1 MDNGKNDVVD
11 AFFYQSYS
19 FSLFFRIFAA
29 SVTYFLIN
37 AVMTNRLLTLMAVWL
52 TVTVAALAQ
61 EEPKLTVKPSG
72 RILFDAAYIN
82 PQHQEDDL
90 KSGVGIPDMRVGVG
104 FIYGQW
110 KGKIDMGYAYGKVN
124 MKDVWLQYDF
134 DKQNFIRGGYFI
146 HQYGFQSSTSSS
158 FKETME
164 EPQSNAVFNNDRM
177 IGLMYEYSAPKV
189 LATAS
194 IVVETDAMKQTTDVT
209 GNEAIGGMTRL
220 LYRPYAER
228 GKMFQVG
235 ISGGIEGARYN
246 SKEEL
251 NHKQFTLST
260 RWPTRVAKVNS
271 QQAVVTDAKTM
282 YKFSPE
288 VMYSR
293 GRFAVI
299 GQYFLNSITRDNNQE
314 TFTGSGAYVT
324 LRGLLKGRDYAPNM
338 GDGGIATPDP
348 GNMELCLQ
356 YNYTALSDASAGI
369 LGGYLNDWAI
379 CYNFYPNKYMIWRV
393 RASYTKVTNRSG
405 FADNEVSIL
414 ETRLQVKF

>member
-1 MDNGKNDVVD
+1 MVALVM
-11 AFFYQSYS
+11 AAT
-19 FSLFFRIFAA
+19 IF
-29 SVTYFLIN
+29 
-37 AVMTNRLLTLMAVWL
+37 
-52 TVTVAALAQ
+52 AQ
-61 EEPKLTVKPSG
+61 EEPKLTAKPSG

-82 PQHQEDDL
+82 PQHQEDEL

-104 FIYGQW
+104 FTYGQW

-134 DKQNFIRGGYFI
+134 DKENFVRGGYFI

-177 IGLMYEYSAPKV
+177 IGLMYEHSENKF

-194 IVVETDAMKQTTDVT
+194 VVVETDAMKQTTDQI
-209 GNEAIGGMTRL
+209 GNEAIGAMTRL

-228 GKMFQVG
+228 SKMFQVG
-235 ISGGIEGARYN
+235 ISGGIEGARYS

-251 NHKQFTLST
+251 NHKQFTLAT

-271 QQAVVTDAKTM
+271 QEALVTDAKTL

-288 VMYSR
+288 IMYSY
-293 GRFAVI
+293 GRFAII
-299 GQYFLNSITRDNNQE
+299 GQYYLNNITRDNNLE
-314 TFTGSGAYVT
+314 SFVGSGAYVT
-324 LRGLLKGRDYAPNM
+324 LRTLVKGREYSPNM
-338 GDGGIATPDP
+338 NDGGIATPDP

-356 YNYTALSDASAGI
+356 YNYTSLSDHTAGI
-369 LGGYLNDWAI
+369 YGGYLNDWAL

-393 RASYTKVTNRSG
+393 RASWTKVTNRSG

>member
-1 MDNGKNDVVD
+1 MVALVM
-11 AFFYQSYS
+11 AAT
-19 FSLFFRIFAA
+19 IF
-29 SVTYFLIN
+29 
-37 AVMTNRLLTLMAVWL
+37 
-52 TVTVAALAQ
+52 AQ
-61 EEPKLTVKPSG
+61 EEPKLTAKPSG

-82 PQHQEDDL
+82 PQHQEDEL

-104 FIYGQW
+104 FTYGQW

-134 DKQNFIRGGYFI
+134 DKENFVRGGYFI

-177 IGLMYEYSAPKV
+177 IGLMYEHSENKF

-194 IVVETDAMKQTTDVT
+194 VVVETDAMKQTTDQI
-209 GNEAIGGMTRL
+209 GNEAIGAMTRL

-235 ISGGIEGARYN
+235 ISGGIEGARYS

-251 NHKQFTLST
+251 NHKQFTLAT

-271 QQAVVTDAKTM
+271 QEALVTDAKTL

-288 VMYSR
+288 IMYSY
-293 GRFAVI
+293 GRFAII
-299 GQYFLNSITRDNNQE
+299 GQYYLNNITRDNNLE
-314 TFTGSGAYVT
+314 SFVGSGAYVT
-324 LRGLLKGRDYAPNM
+324 LRTLVKGREYSPNM
-338 GDGGIATPDP
+338 NDGGIATPDP

-356 YNYTALSDASAGI
+356 YNYTSLSDHTAGI
-369 LGGYLNDWAI
+369 YGGYLNDWAL
-379 CYNFYPNKYMIWRV
+379 CYNFYPNKYMIWRM
-393 RASYTKVTNRSG
+393 RASWTKVTNRSG

>member
-1 MDNGKNDVVD
+1 M
-11 AFFYQSYS
+11 
-19 FSLFFRIFAA
+19 
-29 SVTYFLIN
+29 
-37 AVMTNRLLTLMAVWL
+37 RLKLTLIAWSLAVA
-52 TVTVAALAQ
+52 VCAQ

-72 RILFDAAYIN
+72 RILFDAAYVN

-90 KSGVGIPDMRVGVG
+90 KSGVGIPDFRVGVG
-104 FIYGQW
+104 FSYGQW

-134 DKQNFIRGGYFI
+134 DKKNFIRGGYFI

-177 IGLMYEYSAPKV
+177 IGIMYEHSAEKF
-189 LATAS
+189 LGTAS
-194 IVVETDAMKQTTDVT
+194 VVVESDAMKATTDQT
-209 GNEAIGGMTRL
+209 GDQAIGAMTRL
-220 LYRPYAER
+220 LYRPYAQR
-228 GKMFQVG
+228 GKMLQVG
-235 ISGGIEGARYN
+235 ISGGLEGARYSSN
-246 SKEEL
+246 EDM
-251 NHKQFTLST
+251 NHKQFTLTS
-260 RWPTRVAKVNS
+260 RWPMRVAKVNA

-288 VMYSR
+288 VMYSQ

-299 GQYFLNSITRDNNQE
+299 GQYFWNRITRENNLE
-314 TFTGSGAYVT
+314 SFTGSGAYVT
-324 LRGLLKGRDYAPNM
+324 LRALVKGRNYAPNM

-348 GNMELCLQ
+348 GNMEVCLQ
-356 YNYTALSDASAGI
+356 YNYTSLSDASAGVY
-369 LGGYLNDWAI
+369 GGYLNDWAL

-405 FADNEVSIL
+405 FADNECSIL

>member
-1 MDNGKNDVVD
+1 MTMGL
-11 AFFYQSYS
+11 A
-19 FSLFFRIFAA
+19 IAA
-29 SVTYFLIN
+29 
-37 AVMTNRLLTLMAVWL
+37 AH
-52 TVTVAALAQ
+52 AQ
-61 EEPKLTVKPSG
+61 EEPKLTAKPSG

-82 PQHQEDDL
+82 PQHQEDEL
-90 KSGVGIPDMRVGVG
+90 NSGVGIPDMRVGVG
-104 FIYGQW
+104 FSYDKW

-124 MKDVWLQYDF
+124 MKDVWLEYDF
-134 DKQNFIRGGYFI
+134 DKQNFVRGGYFI

-177 IGLMYEYSAPKV
+177 IGLMYEHSAKKF

-194 IVVETDAMKQTTDVT
+194 VVVETDAMKQTTDAT
-209 GNEAIGGMTRL
+209 GNEALGAMTRL
-220 LYRPYAER
+220 LYRPFAER
-228 GKMFQVG
+228 GKMLQVG

-246 SKEEL
+246 SNDAL
-251 NHKQFTLST
+251 NHKQFTLNT
-260 RWPTRVAKVNS
+260 RWPTRVAKINS
-271 QQAVVTDAKTM
+271 QSAVVTDAKTM

-288 VMYSR
+288 AMYSY
-293 GRFAVI
+293 GRFAIV
-299 GQYFLNSITRDNNQE
+299 GQYFLNSITRDNQQE

-324 LRGLLKGRDYAPNM
+324 LRGLIKGRNYSPNM

-356 YNYTALSDASAGI
+356 YNYTSLSDATAGI
-369 LGGYLNDWAI
+369 YGGYLNDWAL

-393 RASYTKVTNRSG
+393 RASYTKVTNRDG
-405 FADNEVSIL
+405 FANNEVSIL

>member
-1 MDNGKNDVVD
+1 MVALVM
-11 AFFYQSYS
+11 AAT
-19 FSLFFRIFAA
+19 IF
-29 SVTYFLIN
+29 
-37 AVMTNRLLTLMAVWL
+37 
-52 TVTVAALAQ
+52 AQ
-61 EEPKLTVKPSG
+61 EEPKLTAKPSG

-82 PQHQEDDL
+82 PQHQEDEL

-104 FIYGQW
+104 FTYGQW

-134 DKQNFIRGGYFI
+134 DKENFVRGGYFI

-177 IGLMYEYSAPKV
+177 IGLMYEHSENKF

-194 IVVETDAMKQTTDVT
+194 VVVETDAMKQTTDQI
-209 GNEAIGGMTRL
+209 GNEAIGAMTRL

-235 ISGGIEGARYN
+235 ISGGIEGARYS

-251 NHKQFTLST
+251 NHKQFTLAT

-271 QQAVVTDAKTM
+271 QEALVTDAKTL

-288 VMYSR
+288 IMYSY
-293 GRFAVI
+293 GRFAII
-299 GQYFLNSITRDNNQE
+299 GQYYLNNITRDNNLE
-314 TFTGSGAYVT
+314 SFVGSGAYVT
-324 LRGLLKGRDYAPNM
+324 LRTLVKGREYSPNM
-338 GDGGIATPDP
+338 NDGGIATPDP

-356 YNYTALSDASAGI
+356 YNYTSLSDHTAGI
-369 LGGYLNDWAI
+369 YGGYLNDWAL

-393 RASYTKVTNRSG
+393 RASWTKVTNRSG

>member
-1 MDNGKNDVVD
+1 MVALVM
-11 AFFYQSYS
+11 AAT
-19 FSLFFRIFAA
+19 IF
-29 SVTYFLIN
+29 
-37 AVMTNRLLTLMAVWL
+37 
-52 TVTVAALAQ
+52 AQ
-61 EEPKLTVKPSG
+61 EEPKLTAKPSG

-82 PQHQEDDL
+82 PQHQEDEL

-104 FIYGQW
+104 FTYGQW

-134 DKQNFIRGGYFI
+134 DKENFVRGGYFI

-177 IGLMYEYSAPKV
+177 IGLMYEHSENKF

-194 IVVETDAMKQTTDVT
+194 VVVETDAMRQTTDQI
-209 GNEAIGGMTRL
+209 GNEAIGAMTRL

-235 ISGGIEGARYN
+235 ISGGIEGARYS

-251 NHKQFTLST
+251 NHKQFTLAT

-271 QQAVVTDAKTM
+271 QEALVTDAKTL

-288 VMYSR
+288 IMYSY
-293 GRFAVI
+293 GRFAII
-299 GQYFLNSITRDNNQE
+299 GQYYLNNITRDNNLE
-314 TFTGSGAYVT
+314 SFVGSGAYVT
-324 LRGLLKGRDYAPNM
+324 LRTLVKGREYSPNM
-338 GDGGIATPDP
+338 NDGGIATPDP

-356 YNYTALSDASAGI
+356 YNYTSLSDHTAGI
-369 LGGYLNDWAI
+369 YGGYLNDWAL

-393 RASYTKVTNRSG
+393 RASWTKVTNRSG

>member
-1 MDNGKNDVVD
+1 MTMGL
-11 AFFYQSYS
+11 A
-19 FSLFFRIFAA
+19 IAA
-29 SVTYFLIN
+29 AY
-37 AVMTNRLLTLMAVWL
+37 
-52 TVTVAALAQ
+52 AQ
-61 EEPKLTVKPSG
+61 EEPKLTAKPSG

-82 PQHQEDDL
+82 PQHQEDEL
-90 KSGVGIPDMRVGVG
+90 NSGVGIPDMRVGVG
-104 FIYGQW
+104 FSYDKW

-124 MKDVWLQYDF
+124 MKDVWLEYDF
-134 DKQNFIRGGYFI
+134 DKQNFVRGGYFI

-177 IGLMYEYSAPKV
+177 IGLMYEHSAKKF

-194 IVVETDAMKQTTDVT
+194 VVVETDAMKQTTDAT
-209 GNEAIGGMTRL
+209 GHEALGAMTRL
-220 LYRPYAER
+220 LYRPFAER
-228 GKMFQVG
+228 GKMLQVG

-246 SKEEL
+246 SNDAL
-251 NHKQFTLST
+251 NHKQFTLNT
-260 RWPTRVAKVNS
+260 RWPTRVAKINS
-271 QQAVVTDAKTM
+271 QSAVVTDAKTM

-288 VMYSR
+288 AMYSY
-293 GRFAVI
+293 GRFAVV
-299 GQYFLNSITRDNNQE
+299 GQYFLNSITRDNQQE

-324 LRGLLKGRDYAPNM
+324 LRGLIKGRNYSPNM

-356 YNYTALSDASAGI
+356 YNYTSLSDATAGI
-369 LGGYLNDWAI
+369 YGGYLNDWAL

-393 RASYTKVTNRSG
+393 RASYTKVTNREG
-405 FADNEVSIL
+405 FANNEVSIL

>member
-1 MDNGKNDVVD
+1 MLMVALVM
-11 AFFYQSYS
+11 AAT
-19 FSLFFRIFAA
+19 IF
-29 SVTYFLIN
+29 
-37 AVMTNRLLTLMAVWL
+37 
-52 TVTVAALAQ
+52 AQ
-61 EEPKLTVKPSG
+61 EEPKLTAKPSG

-82 PQHQEDDL
+82 PQHQEDEL

-104 FIYGQW
+104 FTYGQW

-134 DKQNFIRGGYFI
+134 DKENFVRGGYFI

-177 IGLMYEYSAPKV
+177 IGLMYEHSENKF

-194 IVVETDAMKQTTDVT
+194 VVVETDAMKQTTDQI
-209 GNEAIGGMTRL
+209 GNEAIGAMTRL

-228 GKMFQVG
+228 GKIFQVG
-235 ISGGIEGARYN
+235 ISGGIEGARYS

-251 NHKQFTLST
+251 NHKQFTLAT

-271 QQAVVTDAKTM
+271 QEALVTDAKTL

-288 VMYSR
+288 IMYSY
-293 GRFAVI
+293 GRFAII
-299 GQYFLNSITRDNNQE
+299 GQYYLNNITRDNNLE
-314 TFTGSGAYVT
+314 SFVGSGAYVT
-324 LRGLLKGRDYAPNM
+324 LRTLVKGREYSPNM
-338 GDGGIATPDP
+338 NDGGIATPDP

-356 YNYTALSDASAGI
+356 YNYTSLSDHTAGI
-369 LGGYLNDWAI
+369 YGGYLNDWAL

-393 RASYTKVTNRSG
+393 RASWTKVTNRSG

>member
-1 MDNGKNDVVD
+1 
-11 AFFYQSYS
+11 
-19 FSLFFRIFAA
+19 
-29 SVTYFLIN
+29 
-37 AVMTNRLLTLMAVWL
+37 MAVWL

-82 PQHQEDDL
+82 PQHQEDEL

-104 FIYGQW
+104 FNYGQW

-164 EPQSNAVFNNDRM
+164 EPQSNAVFNNDHM

-348 GNMELCLQ
+348 SNMELCLQ

>member
-1 MDNGKNDVVD
+1 MNMKKIITIMALWLAVTS
-11 AFFYQSYS
+11 ASY
-19 FSLFFRIFAA
+19 
-29 SVTYFLIN
+29 
-37 AVMTNRLLTLMAVWL
+37 
-52 TVTVAALAQ
+52 AQ

-72 RILFDAAYIN
+72 RILMDAAYVN
-82 PQHQEDDL
+82 ADHQEDKL
-90 KSGVGIPDMRVGVG
+90 KSGVGIPDFRVGVG
-104 FIYGQW
+104 FTYGQW
-110 KGKIDMGYAYGKVN
+110 KGKIDMGYAYGSVN

-164 EPQSNAVFNNDRM
+164 EPQSNAVFNNDRT
-177 IGLMYEYSAPKV
+177 IGLMYEHSAEKF
-189 LATAS
+189 LGTAS
-194 IVVETDAMKQTTDVT
+194 VVVETDAMKATADKT
-209 GNEAIGGMTRL
+209 GNQALGAMTRL
-220 LYRPYAER
+220 LYRPLAER

-235 ISGGIEGARYN
+235 ISGGIEGARY
-246 SKEEL
+246 SSDADM
-251 NHKQFTLST
+251 NHKQFTLTT
-260 RWPTRVAKVNS
+260 RWPMRVAKVNA
-271 QQAVVTDAKTM
+271 QQAVVTNAKTM

-288 VMYSR
+288 VMYSY

-299 GQYFLNSITRDNNQE
+299 GQYFLNSITRDNNE
-314 TFTGSGAYVT
+314 KTFTGSGAYVT
-324 LRGLLKGRDYAPNM
+324 LRGLIKGRNYAPNM

-356 YNYTALSDASAGI
+356 YNYTSLSDASAGI
-369 LGGYLNDWAI
+369 YGGYLNDWAI

-405 FADNEVSIL
+405 YENNNATIL

>member
-1 MDNGKNDVVD
+1 MKKRRMTMLMV
-11 AFFYQSYS
+11 AMT
-19 FSLFFRIFAA
+19 LAA
-29 SVTYFLIN
+29 TVN
-37 AVMTNRLLTLMAVWL
+37 A
-52 TVTVAALAQ
+52 Q
-61 EEPKLTVKPSG
+61 DEPKFTAKPSG
-72 RILFDAAYIN
+72 RILFDAAYVN
-82 PQHQEDDL
+82 PQHQEDKL

-104 FIYGQW
+104 FSYGQW

-134 DKQNFIRGGYFI
+134 NKEHFIRGGYFI

-177 IGLMYEYSAPKV
+177 IGVMYEYTAPKV

-194 IVVETDAMKQTTDVT
+194 VVVETDAMKQTTDVT
-209 GNEAIGGMTRL
+209 GSEALGAMTRL
-220 LYRPYAER
+220 LYRPNAER

-235 ISGGIEGARYN
+235 ISAGIEGARYN
-246 SKEEL
+246 SSEEL
-251 NHKQFTLST
+251 KHKQFTLST

-271 QQAVVTDAKTM
+271 QSVTITNAKTM

-299 GQYFLNSITRDNNQE
+299 GQYFVNSITRSNDLKS
-314 TFTGSGAYVT
+314 FTGHGGYVT
-324 LRGLLKGRDYAPNM
+324 LRGLVKGREYAPNM

-356 YNYTALSDASAGI
+356 YNYTNLSDESAGA
-369 LGGYLNDWAI
+369 LGGKLHDWAL

-393 RASYTKVTNRSG
+393 RASYTKVIDRQG
-405 FADNEVSIL
+405 FEDNGVTIL

>member
-1 MDNGKNDVVD
+1 MVALVM
-11 AFFYQSYS
+11 AAT
-19 FSLFFRIFAA
+19 IF
-29 SVTYFLIN
+29 
-37 AVMTNRLLTLMAVWL
+37 
-52 TVTVAALAQ
+52 AQ
-61 EEPKLTVKPSG
+61 EEPKLTAKPSG

-82 PQHQEDDL
+82 PQHQEDEL

-104 FIYGQW
+104 FTYGQW

-134 DKQNFIRGGYFI
+134 DKENFVRGGYFI

-177 IGLMYEYSAPKV
+177 IGLMYEHSENKF

-194 IVVETDAMKQTTDVT
+194 VVVETDAMKQTTDQI
-209 GNEAIGGMTRL
+209 GNEAIGAMTRL

-235 ISGGIEGARYN
+235 ISGGIEGARYS

-251 NHKQFTLST
+251 NHKQFTLAT

-271 QQAVVTDAKTM
+271 QEALVTDAKTL

-288 VMYSR
+288 IMYSY
-293 GRFAVI
+293 GRFAII
-299 GQYFLNSITRDNNQE
+299 GQYYLNNISRDNNLE
-314 TFTGSGAYVT
+314 SFVGSGAYVT
-324 LRGLLKGRDYAPNM
+324 LRTLVKGREYSPNM
-338 GDGGIATPDP
+338 NDGGIATPDP

-356 YNYTALSDASAGI
+356 YNYTSLSDHTAGI
-369 LGGYLNDWAI
+369 YGGYLNDWAL

-393 RASYTKVTNRSG
+393 RASWTKVTNRSG

>member
-1 MDNGKNDVVD
+1 MKKLMMMAMG
-11 AFFYQSYS
+11 
-19 FSLFFRIFAA
+19 LMMA
-29 SVTYFLIN
+29 ST
-37 AVMTNRLLTLMAVWL
+37 MQ
-52 TVTVAALAQ
+52 AQ
-61 EEPKLTVKPSG
+61 EEPKLVAKPSG
-72 RILFDAAYIN
+72 RILFDAAYVN
-82 PQHQEDDL
+82 PQHQEDEL
-90 KSGVGIPDMRVGVG
+90 KSGVGIPDFRVGVG
-104 FIYGQW
+104 FTYGQW
-110 KGKIDMGYAYGKVN
+110 KGKVDMGYAYGKVN
-124 MKDVWLQYDF
+124 MKDVWLEYDF

-164 EPQSNAVFNNDRM
+164 EPQSNACFNNDRM
-177 IGLMYEYSAPKV
+177 IGLMYEHNGKKF

-194 IVVETDAMKQTTDVT
+194 VVVETDAMKQTTDVT
-209 GNEAIGGMTRL
+209 GNEGVGAMTRL

-235 ISGGIEGARYN
+235 ISGGIEGARYS
-246 SKEEL
+246 SKEEM

-260 RWPTRVAKVNS
+260 RWPMRVAKVNS

-288 VMYSR
+288 VMYSY

-299 GQYFLNSITRDNNQE
+299 GQYFLNSITREDNLK

-324 LRGLLKGRDYAPNM
+324 LRGLIKGRNYAPNM

-356 YNYTALSDASAGI
+356 YNYTSLSDASAGVF
-369 LGGYLNDWAI
+369 GGYLNDWAL
-379 CYNFYPNKYMIWRV
+379 CYNYYPNKYMIWRV
-393 RASYTKVTNRSG
+393 RASWTKVTNRSG
-405 FADNEVSIL
+405 FADNEATIL

>member
-1 MDNGKNDVVD
+1 
-11 AFFYQSYS
+11 
-19 FSLFFRIFAA
+19 
-29 SVTYFLIN
+29 
-37 AVMTNRLLTLMAVWL
+37 MAVWL

-104 FIYGQW
+104 FNYGQW

-314 TFTGSGAYVT
+314 TFTGSGA
-324 LRGLLKGRDYAPNM
+324 
-338 GDGGIATPDP
+338 
-348 GNMELCLQ
+348 
-356 YNYTALSDASAGI
+356 
-369 LGGYLNDWAI
+369 
-379 CYNFYPNKYMIWRV
+379 
-393 RASYTKVTNRSG
+393 
-405 FADNEVSIL
+405 
-414 ETRLQVKF
+414 

>member
-1 MDNGKNDVVD
+1 MKRLITLLAVGL
-11 AFFYQSYS
+11 AM
-19 FSLFFRIFAA
+19 AA
-29 SVTYFLIN
+29 
-37 AVMTNRLLTLMAVWL
+37 
-52 TVTVAALAQ
+52 TVSAQ

-72 RILFDAAYIN
+72 RILFDAAYVN
-82 PQHQEDDL
+82 PQHQEDEL

-104 FIYGQW
+104 FTYGQW

-134 DKQNFIRGGYFI
+134 DKKNFIRGGYFI

-177 IGLMYEYSAPKV
+177 IGLMYEYSGDKM

-194 IVVETDAMKQTTDVT
+194 VVVETDAMKQTTDVT
-209 GNEAIGGMTRL
+209 GNEALGAMTRL
-220 LYRPYAER
+220 LYRPFAQR

-235 ISGGIEGARYN
+235 INGGIEGARYS
-246 SKEEL
+246 SKEEQ

-271 QQAVVTDAKTM
+271 QQAVVTDAKAM

-288 VMYSR
+288 VMYSS

-299 GQYFLNSITRDNNQE
+299 GQYFWNRITRDNNQKD
-314 TFTGSGAYVT
+314 FTGSGAYVT
-324 LRGLLKGRDYAPNM
+324 LRGLIKGKNYAPNM

-356 YNYTALSDASAGI
+356 YNYTSLSDASAGI
-369 LGGYLNDWAI
+369 YGGYLNDWAL
-379 CYNFYPNKYMIWRV
+379 CYNYYPNKYMIWRV

>member
-1 MDNGKNDVVD
+1 M
-11 AFFYQSYS
+11 
-19 FSLFFRIFAA
+19 
-29 SVTYFLIN
+29 
-37 AVMTNRLLTLMAVWL
+37 RLKLTLVAWGLAVA
-52 TVTVAALAQ
+52 VYAQ

-72 RILFDAAYIN
+72 RILFDAAYVN

-90 KSGVGIPDMRVGVG
+90 KSGVGIPDFRVGVG
-104 FIYGQW
+104 FSYGQW

-134 DKQNFIRGGYFI
+134 DKKNFIRGGYFI

-177 IGLMYEYSAPKV
+177 IGIMYEHSAEKF
-189 LATAS
+189 LGTAS
-194 IVVETDAMKQTTDVT
+194 VVVESDAMKATTDQT
-209 GNEAIGGMTRL
+209 GDQAIGAMTRL
-220 LYRPYAER
+220 LYRPYAQR
-228 GKMFQVG
+228 GKMLQVG
-235 ISGGIEGARYN
+235 ISGGLEGARYSSN
-246 SKEEL
+246 EDM
-251 NHKQFTLST
+251 NHKQFTLTS
-260 RWPTRVAKVNS
+260 RWPMRVAKVNA

-288 VMYSR
+288 VMYSQ
-293 GRFAVI
+293 GRFAVV
-299 GQYFLNSITRDNNQE
+299 GQYFWNRITRENNLE
-314 TFTGSGAYVT
+314 SFTGSGAYVT
-324 LRGLLKGRDYAPNM
+324 LRALVKGRNYAPNM

-348 GNMELCLQ
+348 GNMEVCLQ
-356 YNYTALSDASAGI
+356 YNYTSLSDASAGVY
-369 LGGYLNDWAI
+369 GGYLNDWAL

-405 FADNEVSIL
+405 FADNECSIL

>member
-1 MDNGKNDVVD
+1 
-11 AFFYQSYS
+11 
-19 FSLFFRIFAA
+19 
-29 SVTYFLIN
+29 
-37 AVMTNRLLTLMAVWL
+37 MAVWL
-52 TVTVAALAQ
+52 TVTVVALAQ

-104 FIYGQW
+104 FNYGQW

>member
-1 MDNGKNDVVD
+1 MVALVM
-11 AFFYQSYS
+11 AAT
-19 FSLFFRIFAA
+19 IF
-29 SVTYFLIN
+29 
-37 AVMTNRLLTLMAVWL
+37 
-52 TVTVAALAQ
+52 AQ
-61 EEPKLTVKPSG
+61 EEPKLTAKPSG

-82 PQHQEDDL
+82 PQHQEDEL

-104 FIYGQW
+104 FTYGQW

-134 DKQNFIRGGYFI
+134 DKENFVRGGYFI

-177 IGLMYEYSAPKV
+177 IGLMYEHSENKF

-194 IVVETDAMKQTTDVT
+194 VVVETDAMKQTTDQI
-209 GNEAIGGMTRL
+209 GNEAIGAMTRL

-235 ISGGIEGARYN
+235 ISGGIEGARSS

-251 NHKQFTLST
+251 NHKQFTLAT

-271 QQAVVTDAKTM
+271 QEALVTDAKTL

-288 VMYSR
+288 IMYSY
-293 GRFAVI
+293 GRFAII
-299 GQYFLNSITRDNNQE
+299 GQYYLNILE
-314 TFTGSGAYVT
+314 H
-324 LRGLLKGRDYAPNM
+324 LRRQVDPLDACRRESARR
-338 GDGGIATPDP
+338 GDG
-348 GNMELCLQ
+348 EVR
-356 YNYTALSDASAGI
+356 SAG
-369 LGGYLNDWAI
+369 G
-379 CYNFYPNKYMIWRV
+379 
-393 RASYTKVTNRSG
+393 
-405 FADNEVSIL
+405 EV
-414 ETRLQVKF
+414 

>member
-1 MDNGKNDVVD
+1 MTIGL
-11 AFFYQSYS
+11 A
-19 FSLFFRIFAA
+19 IAA
-29 SVTYFLIN
+29 
-37 AVMTNRLLTLMAVWL
+37 AH
-52 TVTVAALAQ
+52 AQ

-82 PQHQEDDL
+82 PQHQEDEL
-90 KSGVGIPDMRVGVG
+90 NSGVGIPDMRVGVG
-104 FIYGQW
+104 FSYDKW

-124 MKDVWLQYDF
+124 MKDVWLEYDF
-134 DKQNFIRGGYFI
+134 DKQNFVRGGYFI

-177 IGLMYEYSAPKV
+177 IGLMYEHSAKKF

-194 IVVETDAMKQTTDVT
+194 VVVETDAMKQTTDAT
-209 GNEAIGGMTRL
+209 GHEALGAMTRL
-220 LYRPYAER
+220 LYRPFAER
-228 GKMFQVG
+228 GKMLQIG

-246 SKEEL
+246 SNDAL
-251 NHKQFTLST
+251 NHKQFTLNT
-260 RWPTRVAKVNS
+260 RWPTRVAKINS
-271 QQAVVTDAKTM
+271 QSAVVTDAKTM

-288 VMYSR
+288 AMYSY
-293 GRFAVI
+293 GRFAVV
-299 GQYFLNSITRDNNQE
+299 GQYFLNSITRDNQQE

-324 LRGLLKGRDYAPNM
+324 LRGLIKGRNYSPNM

-356 YNYTALSDASAGI
+356 YNYTSLSDATAGI
-369 LGGYLNDWAI
+369 YGGYLNDWAL

-393 RASYTKVTNRSG
+393 RASYTKVTNREG
-405 FADNEVSIL
+405 FANNEVSIL

>member
-1 MDNGKNDVVD
+1 MTMGL
-11 AFFYQSYS
+11 A
-19 FSLFFRIFAA
+19 IAA
-29 SVTYFLIN
+29 AY
-37 AVMTNRLLTLMAVWL
+37 
-52 TVTVAALAQ
+52 AQ
-61 EEPKLTVKPSG
+61 EEPKLTAKPSG

-82 PQHQEDDL
+82 PQHQEDEL
-90 KSGVGIPDMRVGVG
+90 NSGVGIPDMRVGVG
-104 FIYGQW
+104 FSYDKW

-124 MKDVWLQYDF
+124 MKDVWLEYDF
-134 DKQNFIRGGYFI
+134 DKQNFVRGGYFI

-177 IGLMYEYSAPKV
+177 IGLMYEHSAKKF

-194 IVVETDAMKQTTDVT
+194 VVVETDAMKQTTDAT
-209 GNEAIGGMTRL
+209 GNEALGAMTRL
-220 LYRPYAER
+220 LYRPFAER
-228 GKMFQVG
+228 GKMLQVG

-246 SKEEL
+246 SNDAL
-251 NHKQFTLST
+251 NHKQFTLNT
-260 RWPTRVAKVNS
+260 RWPTRVAKINS
-271 QQAVVTDAKTM
+271 QSAVVTDAKTM

-288 VMYSR
+288 AMYSY
-293 GRFAVI
+293 GRFAVV
-299 GQYFLNSITRDNNQE
+299 GQYFLNSITRDNQQE

-324 LRGLLKGRDYAPNM
+324 LRGLIKGRNYSPNM

-356 YNYTALSDASAGI
+356 YNYTSLSDATAGI
-369 LGGYLNDWAI
+369 YGGYLNDWAL

-393 RASYTKVTNRSG
+393 RASYTKVTNRDG
-405 FADNEVSIL
+405 FANNEVSIL